1 MEKVLRHLKID
12 VARPFPYFKQIY
24 VLTLVCLFLSR
35 NALKKCLKLFS
46 IVPFV
51 LCGDIF
57 GCDIILAY

>member
-1 MEKVLRHLKID
+1 MEKVLQHH
-12 VARPFPYFKQIY
+12 FKMSQDLFRFYTDICIN
-24 VLTLVCLFLSR
+24 LVCLFLSR